1 MFILAILGLFL
12 LISCFI
18 VFWIANVAK
27 HVTCELAWYYTVSF
41 VLTFL
46 LLFWV

>member
-41 VLTFL
+41 ALTFL